1 MNQEKIKQ
9 YKQELCVLWA
19 IDSTLFCLVLID
31 FTHILQG
38 GFTGIGAIIY
48 DCPSAS
54 EATLKNMGRCLI

>member
-9 YKQELCVLWA
+9 YKQELCVLLA

-38 GFTGIGAIIY
+38 GFTGIGAIIRLPQCQWSY
-48 DCPSAS
+48 P
-54 EATLKNMGRCLI
+54 EEYG